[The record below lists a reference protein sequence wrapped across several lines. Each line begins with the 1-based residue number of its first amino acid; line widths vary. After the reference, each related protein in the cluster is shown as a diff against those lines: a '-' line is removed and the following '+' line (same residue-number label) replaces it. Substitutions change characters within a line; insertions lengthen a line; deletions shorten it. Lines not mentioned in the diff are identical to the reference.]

1 MVGRRSS
8 WVWVLACAL
17 VLPWGMAAQT
27 GDTKSQLEA
36 EKSRLQKE
44 ISAAN
49 ELLSKTRKD
58 RDLTLGEL
66 RALEKKLKAREALVR
81 SAPRCRAG
89 EPPIPHLRRCIT
101 GALQHRLLQDQKLG
115 ADH

>member
-27 GDTKSQLEA
+27 GDTKSKLEA
-36 EKSRLQKE
+36 EKSRLQNE

-58 RDLTLGEL
+58 RDLTSASCAPL
-66 RALEKKLKAREALVR
+66 RKSSRPAR
-81 SAPRCRAG
+81 P
-89 EPPIPHLRRCIT
+89 
-101 GALQHRLLQDQKLG
+101 
-115 ADH
+115 